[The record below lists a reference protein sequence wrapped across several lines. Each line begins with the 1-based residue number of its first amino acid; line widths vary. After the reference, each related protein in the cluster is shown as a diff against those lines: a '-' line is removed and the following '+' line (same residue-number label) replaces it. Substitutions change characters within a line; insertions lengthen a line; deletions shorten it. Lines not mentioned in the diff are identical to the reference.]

1 MNATTYLPLEPSYTS
16 ILGENAR
23 AATFSTSQAVDLFA
37 STSFLYSLGIMIIV
51 VAAAWRY
58 GLAGI
63 WRMQASE
70 RGQTKSNEELKRVT
84 LGLLGVLSLFTILYT
99 VNKGLLKGDIDL
111 KSLRS
116 QTTAGV
122 QQAMVQSTGSNTA
135 SRSCENTSQVISSLS
150 SPGGICGGTSC
161 TVLSDCSYNQY
172 VSTIKAESQRQ
183 GVDPRLAVAIMCT
196 ESRGRVDAK
205 NHNPNGTWDCGLMQV
220 NQAAE
225 CSPSSL
231 EPNANIAAGIAHIK
245 RVLGSATQIYRNIP
259 AEAGIAATYNCCANG
274 TIPNA
279 PSADCTTA
287 AGFPYTIPKWACPI
301 NPGDGQYNMCS
312 VKSYGCGVSA
322 CIRDLSGVL

>member
-1 MNATTYLPLEPSYTS
+1 MRLLTSYTALEPSYTS

-122 QQAMVQSTGSNTA
+122 QQATTPTIPLGSA
-135 SRSCENTSQVISSLS
+135 PS
-150 SPGGICGGTSC
+150 
-161 TVLSDCSYNQY
+161 
-172 VSTIKAESQRQ
+172 A
-183 GVDPRLAVAIMCT
+183 
-196 ESRGRVDAK
+196 
-205 NHNPNGTWDCGLMQV
+205 NGTEEA
-220 NQAAE
+220 NRQALA
-225 CSPSSL
+225 
-231 EPNANIAAGIAHIK
+231 AAGITRIVSTSGQTTPCTQAQMSQKAPTCTNLADMPQAVITMLIELKSVCPGNITITGGTEPGHNTHGPG
-245 RVLGSATQIYRNIP
+245 RSAVDIDDNDSQLN
-259 AEAGIAATYNCCANG
+259 
-274 TIPNA
+274 
-279 PSADCTTA
+279 
-287 AGFPYTIPKWACPI
+287 
-301 NPGDGQYNMCS
+301 
-312 VKSYGCGVSA
+312 A
-322 CIRDLSGVL
+322 CIRAFPSGPNVGSWCTATFSRFGFIFCDERGTSHWHVYK